1 MTDRAEWTGAR
12 AQQTWQACL
21 GDLQL
26 QMTRGTFDTWLKHT
40 EVVSFEDGYFVI
52 GVHSAYAVDWL
63 ENRLLGTIKRT
74 LQRLMGR
81 SVEIRF
87 IVSRPSLDV
96 PCIQEPLTL
105 LSSAKAPAADAPVY
119 RPNGNGPLFC
129 QLNPRYTFD
138 TFVVGPSNRLA
149 HAASLAVAENPAAG
163 YNPLFIYGG
172 VGLGKTHLL
181 NSLGRLVQERA
192 LSVLYVSAEHFTN
205 DLINAI
211 RNQHTEE
218 FRTKYRQLDVLL
230 VDDIQFIAGKER
242 TQEEFFHTFNALYA
256 AQKQVV
262 ISSDRPPKGIHPL
275 EDRLLSRF
283 EWGLIADVQPP
294 DLETRMAIL
303 RSKAEQQKVQ
313 VPMVVM
319 EYIARKIPSNIREL
333 EGALTRVIAYAQLMR
348 QPLTLELAQ
357 RTLDQ
362 LLVRPADLTPEQV
375 IALVADHYGLSLS
388 QLTGRNRT
396 RPVAR
401 ARQMAMYVIRQEL
414 GSSLPQIGK
423 ALGGRDHSTVKYACD
438 KIPGLLEKD
447 HDLHRDWLAIRKRLF
462 KGNAPA

>member
-1 MTDRAEWTGAR
+1 
-12 AQQTWQACL
+12 
-21 GDLQL
+21 
-26 QMTRGTFDTWLKHT
+26 MTRGTFDTWLKHT
-40 EVVSFEDGYFVI
+40 EVISFEDGYFVI

-74 LQRLMGR
+74 LQRLMER
-81 SVEIRF
+81 SVEIHF
-87 IVSRPSLDV
+87 IVRRPALDV
-96 PCIQEPLTL
+96 PSMQESLTL
-105 LSSAKAPAADAPVY
+105 LSGAEAPAAEAPKSS
-119 RPNGNGPLFC
+119 PNGNGSLFC

-181 NSLGRLVQERA
+181 NSLGRLAQERTF
-192 LSVLYVSAEHFTN
+192 SVLYVSAERFTN

-211 RNQHTEE
+211 RNHNTEE
-218 FRTKYRQLDVLL
+218 FRTKYRKIDVLL

-262 ISSDRPPKGIHPL
+262 ISSDRPPQGIQPL

-283 EWGLIADVQPP
+283 EWGLIADIQPP

-303 RSKAEQQKVQ
+303 RSKAEQQKMQ

-319 EYIARKIPSNIREL
+319 EYIARKVPSNIRRL
-333 EGALTRVIAYAQLMR
+333 EGALTRVVAHAQLMR
-348 QPLTLELAQ
+348 QPPTLELAQ

-362 LLVRPADLTPEQV
+362 LLVQPADLTPEQV

-396 RPVAR
+396 QPVAR
-401 ARQMAMYVIRQEL
+401 ARQMAMYLIRQEL
-414 GSSLPQIGK
+414 GSSLPQIGE
-423 ALGGRDHSTVKYACD
+423 ALGGRDHSTVKYGCD
-438 KIPGLLEKD
+438 KIPTLLEKD
-447 HDLHRDWLAIRKRLF
+447 HELHQDWLAIRERLF
-462 KGNAPA
+462 RGNART